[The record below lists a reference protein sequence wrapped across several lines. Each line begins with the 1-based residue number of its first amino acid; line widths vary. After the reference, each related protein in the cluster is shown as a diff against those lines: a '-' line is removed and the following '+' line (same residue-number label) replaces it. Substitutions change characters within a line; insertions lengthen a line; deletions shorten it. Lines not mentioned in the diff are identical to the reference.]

1 MASPRLLGR
10 AVTALG
16 IVGALTVTGSL
27 PAQAAAPVTP
37 PTAPVANYD
46 DGLFGAPDVFSSAF
60 KQALALLAISTLD
73 ESQITQ
79 DDADA
84 VGAGLQWLVDQQ
96 CPSGGW
102 QGYVM
107 KDVPCGPLSTDFSNS
122 LAYVGEDS
130 NTTAIVVQAFAALGQ
145 KDDPAVH
152 DALDYLRGLQQADGG
167 FAFNGFSSSDP
178 NSTSLA
184 LQAFLAVGIDPATLT
199 KGANTPYSYLQ
210 SQQLD
215 CTAAAEDRGGIQAPF
230 QAGVAN
236 MYAAVQTVPA
246 LAGAAYPIAPASS
259 ITPGGP
265 TLDCTAPLLR
275 RAPAPATKATQSA
288 APAAQPTGASTA
300 SAAPA
305 PTASGEPS
313 GGPSSTPTESAS
325 ASASPSPTASAA
337 PTTARP
343 QAKPA
348 PKAKPALAA
357 STPSAAAALAASWV
371 AANLQA
377 DGSAPDGFGG
387 TDYAGTAYAVMGF
400 AATGTNGTALT
411 KALSFLQT
419 HLTAA
424 TTKSGKPDTGALALT
439 ALAAFSGGLD
449 PADFGGRDLIAAI
462 EALQYFTPDAPVATP
477 PVVTPV
483 GLGGG
488 TSGSGSA
495 GGSGDLPFT
504 GFDASSAAVFAGL
517 LLLLGAASLGMA
529 KVPAPVRGRHTA

>member
-16 IVGALTVTGSL
+16 IVGALTLSGSL
-27 PAQAAAPVTP
+27 PAQAAAAITP

-73 ESQITQ
+73 QSQVTA

-84 VGAGLQWLVDQQ
+84 VDAGLQWLVDQQ

-102 QGYVM
+102 QGYVI
-107 KDVPCGPLSTDFSNS
+107 KNVACGPLSTDYSNS

-130 NTTAIVVQAFAALGQ
+130 NTTAIVVQAFAALGEPSH
-145 KDDPAVH
+145 PAVA
-152 DALDYLRGLQQADGG
+152 DALDYLRGLQQSDGG

-184 LQAFLAVGIDPATLT
+184 LQAFLAVGVDPATLT
-199 KGANTPYSYLQ
+199 KGTNTPYSYLQ

-215 CTAAAEDRGGIQAPF
+215 CTAAVEDRGGIQAPF
-230 QAGVAN
+230 QTGVAN
-236 MYAAVQTVPA
+236 MYATVQTVPA
-246 LAGAAYPIAPASS
+246 LAAAAYPVPPASS

-275 RAPAPATKATQSA
+275 RAPAPAPKATQSA
-288 APAAQPTGASTA
+288 APAAEPTGASTA
-300 SAAPA
+300 SSSAEPTATASSEPT
-305 PTASGEPS
+305 PTAS
-313 GGPSSTPTESAS
+313 
-325 ASASPSPTASAA
+325 ASAA

-343 QAKPA
+343 QVKPA
-348 PKAKPALAA
+348 QRTKPALAA
-357 STPSAAAALAASWV
+357 ATPSAAAALAASWV

-377 DGSAPDGFGG
+377 DGSAADGFGG

-411 KALSFLQT
+411 KALGFLRT

-424 TTKSGKPDTGALALT
+424 TTKSGKPDAGALALT

-449 PADFGGRDLIAAI
+449 ATDFGGRDLISAI
-462 EALQYFTPDAPVATP
+462 EALQYFTPTAPVTAPPVTSP

-483 GLGGG
+483 ATGGG
-488 TSGSGSA
+488 TSGTGTS

-504 GFDASSAAVFAGL
+504 GFNATSAAAFAAL
-517 LLLLGAASLGMA
+517 LLLLGAASLGST
-529 KVPAPVRGRHTA
+529 KLPAPVRGRHAA